1 MVAELDLGQV
11 KKSLNIS
18 AKENIHL
25 TASLKFNGNNY
36 SVNVIVKVAGVWKE
50 TCQNTSL
57 AVFLCLLNCMFQSTA
72 EVTEIKKKTNAH
84 KTSRSLRYLGL
95 KSVQNI

>member
-36 SVNVIVKVAGVWKE
+36 SVNLIVKVAGVWKE

-72 EVTEIKKKTNAH
+72 KVTEIKKTNAH

>member
-11 KKSLNIS
+11 KKSLNIF
-18 AKENIHL
+18 ARENIHL
-25 TASLKFNGNNY
+25 TASLKFNGKNY

-57 AVFLCLLNCMFQSTA
+57 AVFMCLLNCMFQSTV
-72 EVTEIKKKTNAH
+72 EVTEIKKKQMPIKLTIKHQEA
-84 KTSRSLRYLGL
+84 
-95 KSVQNI
+95 

>member
-11 KKSLNIS
+11 KKSLFS
-18 AKENIHL
+18 LAKMFIHL
-25 TASLKFNGNNY
+25 TASLKFNGKNY
-36 SVNVIVKVAGVWKE
+36 SVNVIVKVAAVWKE

-57 AVFLCLLNCMFQSTA
+57 AVFLCLLNCRGDRD
-72 EVTEIKKKTNAH
+72 KKKTNARKTYN

>member
-11 KKSLNIS
+11 KKSWNIS

-72 EVTEIKKKTNAH
+72 EVTEIKKTNKKQMPIKLTIKHQEAW
-84 KTSRSLRYLGL
+84 G
-95 KSVQNI
+95 I

>member
-50 TCQNTSL
+50 TCTSL

-72 EVTEIKKKTNAH
+72 EVTEIKKNKCP
-84 KTSRSLRYLGL
+84 
-95 KSVQNI
+95 

>member
-25 TASLKFNGNNY
+25 TASLKFNGNNN

-72 EVTEIKKKTNAH
+72 EVTEIKNKCP
-84 KTSRSLRYLGL
+84 
-95 KSVQNI
+95 